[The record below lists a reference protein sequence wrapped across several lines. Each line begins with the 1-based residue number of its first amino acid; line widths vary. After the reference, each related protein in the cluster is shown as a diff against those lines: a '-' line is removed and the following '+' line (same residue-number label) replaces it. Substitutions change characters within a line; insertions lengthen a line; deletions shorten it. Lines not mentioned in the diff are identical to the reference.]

1 VGVVSLKFASY
12 CYTVPTIRI
21 VLADDHQV
29 VRAGLRL
36 LLSAEDDIEVVA
48 EAGDVDG
55 MLRAVLG
62 HQPDVLVLA
71 LTMAGTLTPLK
82 ALPQVRERS
91 AHTATVVLTM
101 RDDAAFARCAFR
113 GGALG
118 YVLKGATGE
127 EFLDAVRRAARGQV
141 YLNDALG
148 AKLAVLV
155 ESPPAP
161 DNLSERE
168 VAVLRLIALGHT
180 NAEMGDQLYL
190 SVRTVET
197 HRANLQHKLGRSTR
211 AELVS
216 YALSHGGISRG

>member
-1 VGVVSLKFASY
+1 
-12 CYTVPTIRI
+12 VPTIRI
-21 VLADDHQV
+21 VLAEDHRV

-36 LLSAEDDIEVVA
+36 LLNAEEGIEVVA
-48 EAGDVDG
+48 EVGDVDG

-62 HQPDVLVLA
+62 HKPDVLVLA
-71 LTMAGTLTPLK
+71 LTMPGTLTPLE
-82 ALPQVRERS
+82 ALPHVRERS
-91 AHTATVVLTM
+91 ADTATVVLTM
-101 RDDAAFARCAFR
+101 HDDPAYARRAFR

-118 YVLKGATGE
+118 YVLNGATGADFIE
-127 EFLDAVRRAARGQV
+127 AVRRAASGQV
-141 YLNDALG
+141 YLSGALG
-148 AKLAVLV
+148 AQLAVLP
-155 ESPPAP
+155 ETPPAP

-180 NAEMGDQLYL
+180 NAEMGEQMYL

-216 YALSHGGISRG
+216 YALSHGGIREG

>member
-1 VGVVSLKFASY
+1 
-12 CYTVPTIRI
+12 
-21 VLADDHQV
+21 VLAEDHRV

-36 LLSAEDDIEVVA
+36 LLNAEEGMEVIA

-62 HQPDVLVLA
+62 HKPDVLVLA
-71 LTMAGTLTPLK
+71 LTMPGTLTPLD
-82 ALPQVRERS
+82 ALSHVRERS
-91 AHTATVVLTM
+91 VDTATVVLTM
-101 RDDAAFARCAFR
+101 HNDPAYARRAFR

-118 YVLKGATGE
+118 YVLKGDTGE
-127 EFLDAVRRAARGQV
+127 EFIEAVRRAARGQV
-141 YLNDALG
+141 YLSGDLG
-148 AKLAVLV
+148 AKLAVLP
-155 ESPPAP
+155 ERLPAP
-161 DNLSERE
+161 DNLSDRE

-180 NAEMGDQLYL
+180 NAEIGEQLYL

-216 YALSHGGISRG
+216 YALSHGGIGAG